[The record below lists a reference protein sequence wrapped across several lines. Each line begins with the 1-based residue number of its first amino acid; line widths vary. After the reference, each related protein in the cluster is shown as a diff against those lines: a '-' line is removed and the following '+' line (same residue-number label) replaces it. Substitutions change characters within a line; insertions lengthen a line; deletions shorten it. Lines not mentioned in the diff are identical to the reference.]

1 MKNYIPIL
9 GWIKEYNKD
18 WFRSDLFAGLTVGV
32 MLIPQGMAY
41 ALIAG
46 LPAQYGLY
54 ASIIPLIVYAIFGTS
69 RQLAVGPVAMVSLL
83 IASGVGV
90 IVESG
95 TDAYIELAI
104 LLALMVGAIQ
114 LLLGLFRMGFLV
126 NFMSHPVISG
136 FTSAAALIIGFSQL
150 KHVMGIPIEKSH
162 YIHEIVIGAFAGFA
176 DWNWITIAIS
186 IGGMAVIILARKFLK
201 KIPAQLVAVVL
212 GIGVVYLFRLD
223 QAGVRIVGDIPSNL
237 PKFGSPS
244 IEWDQ
249 MKLLLP
255 TAFTIAL
262 IGFVESFAVAKTIQ
276 NKHRNYQVRANQELI
291 GLGLANIAGSFFQS
305 FPVTGGFSRTAV
317 NDQAGAKSG
326 VAALVSASLIA
337 ITLLLLTPLFFYLPK
352 AILASVIMVAVFG
365 LVNFKEPFELWKSD
379 KGDFAMLI
387 ITFLGTLFLGVEEGI
402 GLGVILSIGIIIFRT
417 TRPHIAIL
425 GRVPGTEVY
434 RNIERFDQIEER
446 RDIVVLRLDARL
458 YFANLNFVQERID
471 EIVENYKPDIKGLV
485 MNFESV
491 NMVDSSAIHFIAD
504 LASSLKANNIDLV
517 IANVKGPVRDK
528 LFLSGLTAKIG
539 PENFTI
545 SVQQGVDVIQNKERP
560 KFDEYILE
568 SKK

>member
-1 MKNYIPIL
+1 ML

-54 ASIIPLIVYAIFGTS
+54 ASIVPLIVYAVFGTS

-83 IASGVGV
+83 IASGIGV
-90 IVESG
+90 IAESG
-95 TDAYIELAI
+95 SEAYIELAI
-104 LLALMVGAIQ
+104 VLALMVGVIQ

-150 KHVMGIPIEKSH
+150 KHVMGVDISKSH
-162 YIHEIVIGAFAGFA
+162 YIHETVINAFSKFA
-176 DWNWITIAIS
+176 EWNWITIAIAV
-186 IGGMAVIILARKFLK
+186 GGMVVIILARKYLK
-201 KIPAQLVAVVL
+201 KVPAQLVAVVL
-212 GIGVVYLFRLD
+212 GIGVVYLFNLD
-223 QAGVRIVGDIPSNL
+223 QAGVKIVGEIPSDL
-237 PKFGSPS
+237 PKFQAAN
-244 IEWDQ
+244 IDWEQ
-249 MKLLLP
+249 IKLLLP
-255 TAFTIAL
+255 AAFTISL

-276 NKHRNYQVRANQELI
+276 NKHRDYEVKSNQELI
-291 GLGLANIAGSFFQS
+291 GLGLANVAGSFFQS

-326 VAALVSASLIA
+326 VAAIISATLIG
-337 ITLLLLTPLFFYLPK
+337 ITLLLLTPLFFFLPK

-365 LVNFKEPFELWKSD
+365 LVNIKEPINLWKSD
-379 KGDFAMLI
+379 KSDFAMLV
-387 ITFLGTLFLGVEEGI
+387 ITFFGTLFLGIEQGI
-402 GLGVILSIGIIIFRT
+402 GLGVLLSLSVIILRT
-417 TRPHIAIL
+417 TRPHIAVL
-425 GRVPGTEVY
+425 GRVPGTDVY
-434 RNIERFDQIEER
+434 RNIDRFDQIIER
-446 RDIVVLRLDARL
+446 KDIIVLRLDARL
-458 YFANLNFVQERID
+458 YFANLNYVQDRFN
-471 EIVENYKPDIKGLV
+471 EILEQYKPEMHGLV
-485 MNFESV
+485 LSFESV
-491 NMVDSSAIHFIAD
+491 NMVDSSAIHFLSD
-504 LASSLKANNIDLV
+504 LFLSLKANGIKLV

-528 LFLSGLTAKIG
+528 LFVSGLTEKIG
-539 PENFTI
+539 SDHFTI
-545 SVQQGVDVIQNKERP
+545 SVQQGVDVIENKERP

>member
-212 GIGVVYLFRLD
+212 GIGVVYLYRLD

>member
-9 GWIKEYNKD
+9 SWIKEYNKD

-54 ASIIPLIVYAIFGTS
+54 ASIIPLIIYAIFGTS

-83 IASGVGV
+83 IASGIGV

-150 KHVMGIPIEKSH
+150 KHVMGIPIAKSH
-162 YIHEIVIGAFAGFA
+162 YIHEIVIGAFVGFA

-186 IGGMAVIILARKFLK
+186 IGGMAVIILARKYLK

-223 QAGVRIVGDIPSNL
+223 QSGVSIVGSIPSNL
-237 PKFGSPS
+237 PKFGSPN

-326 VAALVSASLIA
+326 VAAIVSASLIA

-425 GRVPGTEVY
+425 GKVPGTEVY
-434 RNIERFDQIEER
+434 RNIDRFDQIEER

-471 EIVENYKPDIKGLV
+471 EVVESYKPDIKGLV

-528 LFLSGLTAKIG
+528 LFLSGLTDKIG
-539 PENFTI
+539 PGNFTI

>member
-9 GWIKEYNKD
+9 GWIKDYNKD

-54 ASIIPLIVYAIFGTS
+54 ASIVPLIIYAIFGTS

-90 IVESG
+90 IAESG
-95 TDAYIELAI
+95 SEAYIELAI
-104 LLALMVGAIQ
+104 VLALMVGVIQ
-114 LLLGLFRMGFLV
+114 LLFGLFRMGFLV

-150 KHVMGIPIEKSH
+150 KHVMGVDIAKSH
-162 YIHEIVIGAFAGFA
+162 YIHEIVISAFGKFSE
-176 DWNWITIAIS
+176 WNWITIAIA
-186 IGGMAVIILARKFLK
+186 IGGMAVIILARKYLK

-212 GIGVVYLFRLD
+212 GIGVVYLFKLD
-223 QAGVRIVGDIPSNL
+223 QIGVKIVGEIPSEL
-237 PKFGSPS
+237 PKFQSAN
-244 IEWDQ
+244 IDWEQ

-255 TAFTIAL
+255 AAFTISL

-276 NKHRNYQVRANQELI
+276 NKHRNYQVKANQELI
-291 GLGLANIAGSFFQS
+291 GLGLANVVGSFFQS

-326 VAALVSASLIA
+326 VAAIISASLIA
-337 ITLLLLTPLFFYLPK
+337 ITLLLLTPLFFFLPK

-365 LVNFKEPFELWKSD
+365 LVNYKEPINLWKSD
-379 KGDFAMLI
+379 KGDFAMLM
-387 ITFLGTLFLGVEEGI
+387 ITFFGTLFLGVEQGL
-402 GLGVILSIGIIIFRT
+402 GLGVLLSLGIIIFRT
-417 TRPHIAIL
+417 TRPHIAVL
-425 GRVPGTEVY
+425 GRVPETDVY
-434 RNIERFDQIEER
+434 RNIERFDQIIER
-446 RDIVVLRLDARL
+446 KDIVVLRLDARL
-458 YFANLNFVQERID
+458 YFANLNFVQDRLNDVLEK
-471 EIVENYKPDIKGLV
+471 YKPEMHGLV
-485 MNFESV
+485 LNFESV
-491 NMVDSSAIHFIAD
+491 NMVDSSAIHFLSD
-504 LASSLKANNIDLV
+504 LYSSLKANGIELV

-528 LFLSGLTAKIG
+528 LFVSGLTEKIG
-539 PENFTI
+539 TDHFTI
-545 SVQQGVDVIQNKERP
+545 SVQQGVDVIENKERP